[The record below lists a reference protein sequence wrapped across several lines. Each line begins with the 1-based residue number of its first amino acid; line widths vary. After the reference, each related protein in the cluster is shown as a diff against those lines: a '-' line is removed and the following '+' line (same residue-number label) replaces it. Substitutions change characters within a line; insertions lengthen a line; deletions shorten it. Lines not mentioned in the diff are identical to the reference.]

1 MRRTPLR
8 RVSRKRAQAL
18 KIYRVSKSDYLSV
31 HPTCEVC
38 AESEATDIHH
48 KLPLGRGGK
57 LNDSSIFLAVCRV
70 CHNKIH
76 HDPKWAEQEGH
87 LLKWTNENSNTTKNR

>member
-70 CHNKIH
+70 CHNRIH
-76 HDPKWAEQEGH
+76 HDPKWAEQQGY
-87 LLKWTNENSNTTKNR
+87 LLRWKNET